1 MGIRPAAGSAAIP
14 KEPGA
19 MKTSARETSL
29 CALWV
34 GVSKT
39 DVSLLH
45 EIFRK
50 AGWRLLA
57 ARERRRAMSCLVRN
71 PVQVV
76 IAERDLPD
84 WNWKKVL
91 GDLRL
96 LAAPPQLIVTSR
108 DADDYL
114 WAEALNVGAYDVL
127 SQPLDRD
134 EVERVVASARRH
146 FEAGPHQTVAASA

>member
-1 MGIRPAAGSAAIP
+1 
-14 KEPGA
+14 

-29 CALWV
+29 SALWV
-34 GVSKT
+34 GHSKT
-39 DVSLLH
+39 DGSLLH

-50 AGWRLLA
+50 AGWRLFA
-57 ARERRRAMSCLVRN
+57 ARERRRAMNCLVRN

-96 LAAPPQLIVTSR
+96 LASPPQLIVTSR

-146 FEAGPHQTVAASA
+146 YEAGPHQAVAASA

>member
-1 MGIRPAAGSAAIP
+1 
-14 KEPGA
+14 

-29 CALWV
+29 SALWV
-34 GVSKT
+34 GLSKT
-39 DVSLLH
+39 DRSLLQ
-45 EIFRK
+45 EIFQK
-50 AGWRLLA
+50 AGWRLFA
-57 ARERRRAMSCLVRN
+57 VRERRRALSCLARN

-76 IAERDLPD
+76 ITEKDLPD

-91 GDLRL
+91 GDISRL
-96 LAAPPQLIVTSR
+96 ASPPQLIVTSR

-127 SQPLDRD
+127 AQPFDRD

-146 FEAGPHQTVAASA
+146 FEARPPQGSATAASA

>member
-1 MGIRPAAGSAAIP
+1 
-14 KEPGA
+14 

-29 CALWV
+29 SALWV
-34 GVSKT
+34 GLSKT
-39 DVSLLH
+39 DRSLLQ
-45 EIFRK
+45 EIFHK

-57 ARERRRAMSCLVRN
+57 ARERRRALSCLARN

-76 IAERDLPD
+76 ITEKDLPD

-91 GDLRL
+91 GDISL
-96 LAAPPQLIVTSR
+96 LASPPQLIVTSR

-127 SQPLDRD
+127 AQPFDRD

-146 FEAGPHQTVAASA
+146 FEARPPQGSGAAASA